1 MTTVR
6 DIYNALFAFA
16 PASMK
21 MDWDNVGLLCGRF
34 DAPVDTVLVAL
45 DPMPDVID
53 EAKKTGAQCIVT
65 HHPLFFDAP
74 RAVNDASYEGRC
86 ILELAEAKIAAI
98 NLHTNLDVCP
108 GGVNDVLAEALGLTE
123 VSVLNPTGTDARGRP
138 YGLIRTGMV
147 REQRLAE
154 FAAFVKSALSCPG
167 LRFADAG
174 KPVRRVAVGGGSCGG
189 AIDDVLG
196 QTRDKALEQA
206 LLTCR
211 ETHRAL
217 EKQTKTL
224 LAAEHIP
231 EKSANAMAR
240 GMSWLKT
247 STKLAVSP
255 ADETVADLITDGCN
269 MGVKS
274 LIRYRNRY
282 PNASEAARSIAGQ
295 LIDSEQLLC
304 KSMQPYL

>member
-1 MTTVR
+1 MNHDTK
-6 DIYNALFAFA
+6 AL
-16 PASMK
+16 
-21 MDWDNVGLLCGRF
+21 LLECG
-34 DAPVDTVLVAL
+34 AGVQMAL
-45 DPMPDVID
+45 
-53 EAKKTGAQCIVT
+53 
-65 HHPLFFDAP
+65 
-74 RAVNDASYEGRC
+74 
-86 ILELAEAKIAAI
+86 
-98 NLHTNLDVCP
+98 
-108 GGVNDVLAEALGLTE
+108 
-123 VSVLNPTGTDARGRP
+123 
-138 YGLIRTGMV
+138 
-147 REQRLAE
+147 
-154 FAAFVKSALSCPG
+154 
-167 LRFADAG
+167 
-174 KPVRRVAVGGGSCGG
+174 G

-240 GMSWLKT
+240 G
-247 STKLAVSP
+247 
-255 ADETVADLITDGCN
+255 N

>member
-1 MTTVR
+1 MNHDTK
-6 DIYNALFAFA
+6 AL
-16 PASMK
+16 
-21 MDWDNVGLLCGRF
+21 LLECG
-34 DAPVDTVLVAL
+34 AGVQMAL
-45 DPMPDVID
+45 
-53 EAKKTGAQCIVT
+53 
-65 HHPLFFDAP
+65 
-74 RAVNDASYEGRC
+74 
-86 ILELAEAKIAAI
+86 
-98 NLHTNLDVCP
+98 
-108 GGVNDVLAEALGLTE
+108 
-123 VSVLNPTGTDARGRP
+123 
-138 YGLIRTGMV
+138 
-147 REQRLAE
+147 
-154 FAAFVKSALSCPG
+154 
-167 LRFADAG
+167 
-174 KPVRRVAVGGGSCGG
+174 G

-274 LIRYRNRY
+274 LTRYQNQY
-282 PNASEAARSIAGQ
+282 PAASGHARALAGQ
-295 LIDSEQLLC
+295 LIDAEEQLSNELRR
-304 KSMQPYL
+304 YL